1 MKASIFTVNSA
12 INFKAEQNLNMQWFK
27 TAYSLGKKD
36 TRTFTDF
43 YLSMCF
49 AVMSQKSGFNR
60 IPV

>member
-1 MKASIFTVNSA
+1 MKPSIFTVNSA
-12 INFKAEQNLNMQWFK
+12 INFKAEQNLSMQWFRA
-27 TAYSLGKKD
+27 AYGSGKKD

-49 AVMSQKSGFNR
+49 AFMEQKSGYKK

>member
-1 MKASIFTVNSA
+1 MKASIFTINSA
-12 INFKAEQNLNMQWFK
+12 INFKAEKNLDMQWFK
-27 TAYSLGKKD
+27 TAYSSGEKD

-49 AVMSQKSGFNR
+49 AVMEQKTGYKK

>member
-12 INFKAEQNLNMQWFK
+12 INFKAEKKLDLQWFK
-27 TAYSLGKKD
+27 TAYGSGKKD
-36 TRTFTDF
+36 TRSFLDF

-49 AVMSQKSGFNR
+49 AVMEQKSGYKK